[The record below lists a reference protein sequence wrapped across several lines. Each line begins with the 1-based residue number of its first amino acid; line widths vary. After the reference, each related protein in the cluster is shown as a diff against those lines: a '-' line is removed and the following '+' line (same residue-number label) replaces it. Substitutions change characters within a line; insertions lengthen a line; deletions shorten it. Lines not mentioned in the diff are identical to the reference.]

1 MTTEFKTPG
10 QIACEAYCE
19 FLNAKSSW
27 KDLPP
32 GICNAWEAA
41 ARAVYAKPQIKIVQL
56 VSHRDELYGLCSD
69 GDMVILGTS
78 TPGILKGV
86 KTRPEL
92 L

>member
-41 ARAVYAKPQIKIVQL
+41 ARAVYAKPKIKIVQL
-56 VSHRDELYGLCSD
+56 VSHGDDLIGLFND
-69 GDMVILGTS
+69 GDTVRLQAACRSIYGKKYKAFS
-78 TPGILKGV
+78 S
-86 KTRPEL
+86 
-92 L
+92 